1 MATSMADLAL
11 RESWPELEERLKAHA
26 VADVNATAG
35 VTDTTALAVAARHG
49 QHGIVHLLL
58 GCNDIDVDKGSRDRT
73 TPLHEAAKHGHFDV
87 CQDLIGAGADM
98 NAKNKDGST
107 PLHEAAKAGQL
118 DVVKGLLA
126 AGANP
131 QLTNKN
137 GDKPFAVAK
146 RMQVRE
152 LLRGRMFTVG
162 ECALHGKWNE
172 VKRRITSQS
181 IDNINEPFGA
191 RDWTLLAFTVW
202 YNQVD
207 LVDLLLGYRGIDI
220 NQANMDGMTPLHEAA
235 KYNRLPILTTLL
247 RSGANTALRNNAG
260 LLPIDMAS
268 AEGRALILQTP
279 GKTVGECALHG
290 KWNEVK
296 RRITSRSVTN
306 INEQFGPRDWT
317 LLSYA
322 AWYNQGD
329 LVDLLLEHPDID
341 VNRAN
346 MDGMT
351 PLHEAA
357 KYTRLP
363 ILAALLR
370 AGADTTLRSNSGL
383 TAMDMAAPEARALL
397 MSLDRAPENA
407 PSCEHGVT
415 SGVCKVCEMVAIP
428 LVSDA
433 AVTSLKQRIRSLEE
447 ASLCCICMER
457 CKDTVFA
464 CGHETC
470 MLCSTQIVNCPNC
483 RDPITTR
490 IRRFV

>member
-1 MATSMADLAL
+1 MATSIADLAL
-11 RESWPELEERLKAHA
+11 RESWPELEERLKTHA
-26 VADVNATAG
+26 VADVNVTAG
-35 VTDTTALAVAARHG
+35 VTDATALALAARHG
-49 QHGIVHLLL
+49 QHEIVHLLL

-107 PLHEAAKAGQL
+107 PLHEAAKAGQF

-235 KYNRLPILTTLL
+235 KY
-247 RSGANTALRNNAG
+247 
-260 LLPIDMAS
+260 
-268 AEGRALILQTP
+268 
-279 GKTVGECALHG
+279 
-290 KWNEVK
+290 
-296 RRITSRSVTN
+296 
-306 INEQFGPRDWT
+306 
-317 LLSYA
+317 
-322 AWYNQGD
+322 
-329 LVDLLLEHPDID
+329 
-341 VNRAN
+341 
-346 MDGMT
+346 
-351 PLHEAA
+351 
-357 KYTRLP
+357 TRLP

-370 AGADTTLRSNSGL
+370 AGADTSLRSNSGL

-397 MSLDRAPENA
+397 LSLDRAPVDA
-407 PSCEHGVT
+407 PSCGHGVS
-415 SGVCKVCEMVAIP
+415 SGVCKACEMVAIP
-428 LVSDA
+428 LASDA